1 MVISCIRLEI
11 RALPRLYKWRSVAHQ
26 TLTINNM
33 DYSGLAIEQQLEL
46 NPMLIRLIA
55 KHTVGQWS
63 NNYFVEVRRRLLTA
77 SLFGE
82 ALSAARPN
90 CRSRRGF
97 ISKWLNYGQRRDV
110 DRASVDNYF
119 MEPMRWGMDHEKFA
133 VCEYCQVTHQ
143 DVKSTG
149 L

>member
-1 MVISCIRLEI
+1 
-11 RALPRLYKWRSVAHQ
+11 
-26 TLTINNM
+26 M

-63 NNYFVEVRRRLLTA
+63 NSYFVEVRRRLLTA

-97 ISKWLNYGQRRDV
+97 ISKWLSYGQRRDV

-133 VCEYCQVTHQ
+133 VCEYCQIT
-143 DVKSTG
+143 DREVKSSG
-149 L
+149 LWLFPNKYLGASPRWDNLEGSRGNRS